1 MNIEELREKW
11 HRDAEQMVDWH
22 DKAGD
27 LMAVLEEA
35 RAELASKSP
44 KNPNKV
50 LVDQMAILAKER
62 DDARAEAAFSI
73 SEYNALARRADDLT
87 GQLFAAKAK
96 LAESR
101 RAWVA
106 DWDILNNRT
115 VKVEADWKSA
125 LETNKRLT
133 AERDDARSEF
143 LKATQSGKWA
153 YAVSLEAQIESL
165 LAELNLA
172 MDSGNWIHV
181 NQALKI
187 AKGRL

>member
-1 MNIEELREKW
+1 MNINELREQW
-11 HRDAEQMVDWH
+11 HRDAEQAHDWH
-22 DKAGD
+22 EAAWH
-27 LMAVLEEA
+27 LMRELEIA
-35 RAELASKSP
+35 RNELASKSTE
-44 KNPNKV
+44 NPNKV
-50 LVDQMAILAKER
+50 LVDQNCHLVKER
-62 DDARAEAAFSI
+62 NDARAEAAFAI
-73 SEYNALARRADDLT
+73 SEHNALARRVDDLT

-115 VKVEADWKSA
+115 IKVEADWKSA

-143 LKATQSGKWA
+143 LEATQSGKWA